1 MCART
6 SLTSSSFVMCLS
18 SRWLMLDGSS
28 VRYHLRLQ
36 AMLRFN
42 MSQRFAHTVQLCES
56 LPESDVTG
64 QPASLHLP
72 KCMLMRIGSAHLSS
86 SGSSSLPLRLLA
98 ASSADV

>member
-42 MSQRFAHTVQLCES
+42 MSQRFAHTVRLCES
-56 LPESDVTG
+56 LPESDVIG
-64 QPASLHLP
+64 HLQAEVHADADW
-72 KCMLMRIGSAHLSS
+72 KCTL
-86 SGSSSLPLRLLA
+86 
-98 ASSADV
+98 V